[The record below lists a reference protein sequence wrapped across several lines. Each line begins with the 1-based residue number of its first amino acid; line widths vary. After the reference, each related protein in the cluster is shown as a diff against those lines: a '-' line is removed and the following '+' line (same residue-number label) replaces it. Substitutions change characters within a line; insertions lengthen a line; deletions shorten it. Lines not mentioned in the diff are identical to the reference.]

1 MKKIYPVIAAIMT
14 ACLLGGCLR
23 YDSNLLVHTS
33 TDPTVTKTMA
43 AESGMANLPFAPPE
57 TTIEP
62 LTESTT
68 AEENTEESTTAE
80 AFRTQAETQ
89 TKPVPAE
96 PVSEVDPQTEAAP
109 QTEDEWIPQLTYGT
123 AGRIDI
129 DSVGIGVPLYFAQL
143 GVDDV
148 QRIVDTPECAAYF
161 WYKGVMP
168 VVADHNDQGFANLR
182 YVQKGDIAV
191 SSFAD
196 GHRGEYVCNCVCYG
210 TNSGTA
216 LLDSEGFDVAGTVT
230 ADLIMYT
237 CYDGWR
243 NVLITYWK
251 AI

>member
-1 MKKIYPVIAAIMT
+1 
-14 ACLLGGCLR
+14 
-23 YDSNLLVHTS
+23 
-33 TDPTVTKTMA
+33 
-43 AESGMANLPFAPPE
+43 
-57 TTIEP
+57 
-62 LTESTT
+62 
-68 AEENTEESTTAE
+68 
-80 AFRTQAETQ
+80 
-89 TKPVPAE
+89 
-96 PVSEVDPQTEAAP
+96 
-109 QTEDEWIPQLTYGT
+109 
-123 AGRIDI
+123 
-129 DSVGIGVPLYFAQL
+129 
-143 GVDDV
+143 
-148 QRIVDTPECAAYF
+148 
-161 WYKGVMP
+161 MP